1 MNKKQNLTTEEKFA
15 LAIQNHKKNNL
26 QIAKKLYNET
36 LKANPY
42 YEGAHNN
49 LGILL
54 NQLGEYQ
61 KAISAYKKAIQIA
74 QEVFPYD
81 FFYMQWKGYDQPE
94 VANCQ
99 FFDEPIYDYHNLLET
114 KYKPDCH
121 IWRRYTRPNTGKI
134 FLPIMRCLCIS
145 IEINIIIKFFLFN
158 L

>member
-1 MNKKQNLTTEEKFA
+1 MIA
-15 LAIQNHKKNNL
+15 VCVSGLARS
-26 QIAKKLYNET
+26 
-36 LKANPY
+36 
-42 YEGAHNN
+42 G
-49 LGILL
+49 
-54 NQLGEYQ
+54 
-61 KAISAYKKAIQIA
+61 YKKAIQIA

-134 FLPIMRCLCIS
+134 FRKPGLLEKTKHNSKQTLAHYWLMKTLP
-145 IEINIIIKFFLFN
+145 EKYTTIIKLRYDT
-158 L
+158 LV